1 MRRLA
6 TDPVHVDRCP
16 SVGARPDSKQ
26 RCHSTRAL
34 SSHLIA
40 GSASRR
46 FSAGLLVARDSRPR
60 INAVDHGRADDV
72 RAATCGGLDPSD
84 IRVAHG

>member
-6 TDPVHVDRCP
+6 TDPVHIDRCP
-16 SVGARPDSKQ
+16 SVGARPDRKQ
-26 RCHSTRAL
+26 RCHNTRAL
-34 SSHLIA
+34 PSHLTA
-40 GSASRR
+40 DSASRP
-46 FSAGLLVARDSRPR
+46 FSAGLLVARDSHPH

-72 RAATCGGLDPSD
+72 RAATRGGLDPSD